1 MHCLKNALGFYK
13 NHEIRQVMVMINVRD
28 WLVLS
33 FTWLPQDLPKLVS
46 QPVNQHC
53 LHHLLCDGLCKVVV
67 GILL

>member
-1 MHCLKNALGFYK
+1 
-13 NHEIRQVMVMINVRD
+13 MVMINVRD

-67 GILL
+67 RILL